1 MSIPLVRN
9 IVTSHLD
16 RGWNYGYATSPF
28 FEFSHARGATYLV
41 YNRRLMPIAF
51 ADADRAEDYWAFRRG
66 AGLFDT
72 GELPTEISGAHAE
85 RLCDKVF
92 TRNVARLK
100 PGRCGYGIA
109 CYPDGGVI
117 VDGILMRLAEDRFWY
132 VQADGDIVSWLV
144 AHGMDMDVEISDPGS
159 WVSQVQGPRSMD
171 ILAAALDDGA
181 PEDFRFFDVRE
192 ASIGGQRVLISRTGW
207 TGELGWEFYTVPGP
221 DGGFD
226 GPALWRR
233 LQQAGA
239 PCGMIES
246 GLDSMDIRRIEAGI
260 LNNGS
265 DMDPSM
271 TPFQAGLG
279 MFVDLDKPNFIGK
292 EAMARRDR
300 RTLIYGI
307 RCEDAEPMIGATVLR
322 DEGEA
327 GLVTA
332 AAWSPYLAYGIGY
345 ARMAEPDNWEGEA
358 VTVIGVDGRAH
369 PAELLALPYYDADKH
384 IARGLDTEIP

>member
-1 MSIPLVRN
+1 
-9 IVTSHLD
+9 
-16 RGWNYGYATSPF
+16 
-28 FEFSHARGATYLV
+28 
-41 YNRRLMPIAF
+41 
-51 ADADRAEDYWAFRRG
+51 
-66 AGLFDT
+66 
-72 GELPTEISGAHAE
+72 
-85 RLCDKVF
+85 
-92 TRNVARLK
+92 
-100 PGRCGYGIA
+100 
-109 CYPDGGVI
+109 
-117 VDGILMRLAEDRFWY
+117 
-132 VQADGDIVSWLV
+132 
-144 AHGMDMDVEISDPGS
+144 MDMDVEISDPGS

-171 ILAAALDDGA
+171 ILAAALDGGA
-181 PEDFRFFDVRE
+181 PEDFHFFDVRQ
-192 ASIGGQRVLISRTGW
+192 ASIGGQRVLISRTVW

-246 GLDSMDIRRIEAGI
+246 GLDSMNIRRIEAGI

-279 MFVDLDKPNFIGK
+279 MFVDLDKPDFIGK
-292 EAMARRDR
+292 EAMAGRDR

-307 RCEDAEPMIGATVLR
+307 RCEDAEPMTGTTVLR
-322 DEGEA
+322 NEGEA

-332 AAWSPYLAYGIGY
+332 AAWSPYLEYGIGY
-345 ARMAEPDNWEGEA
+345 ARMAEPGNWDGAA
-358 VTVIGVDGRAH
+358 VTVIGVDGLAH
-369 PAELLALPYYDADKH
+369 PAELLELPYYDADKH

>member
-1 MSIPLVRN
+1 MSRPLVRN
-9 IVTSHLD
+9 IITSHTD
-16 RGWNYGYATSPF
+16 PGWNYGYATSPF

-41 YNRRLMPIAF
+41 YNRRLMPISF
-51 ADADRAEDYWAFRRG
+51 ADADRFEDYWALRRG

-92 TRNVARLK
+92 TRNVAKLK

-117 VDGILMRLAEDRFWY
+117 VDGILMRLTEDRFWY
-132 VQADGDIVSWLV
+132 VQADGDIVSWLI
-144 AHGMDMDVEISDPGS
+144 AQGADMNVTIRDPGS

-171 ILAAALDDGA
+171 ILAAVLDGGA
-181 PEDFRFFDVRE
+181 PEDFHYFDVRQ

-246 GLDSMDIRRIEAGI
+246 GLDSMNIRRIEAGI
-260 LNNGS
+260 
-265 DMDPSM
+265 
-271 TPFQAGLG
+271 
-279 MFVDLDKPNFIGK
+279 
-292 EAMARRDR
+292 
-300 RTLIYGI
+300 
-307 RCEDAEPMIGATVLR
+307 
-322 DEGEA
+322 
-327 GLVTA
+327 
-332 AAWSPYLAYGIGY
+332 
-345 ARMAEPDNWEGEA
+345 
-358 VTVIGVDGRAH
+358 
-369 PAELLALPYYDADKH
+369 
-384 IARGLDTEIP
+384 